1 MANYQGQLEPYHF
14 KPGQSGNPGGR
25 PKGTLK
31 DFQRQQFMS
40 MSDADKAAF
49 LNDLPKDI
57 RWRMAE
63 GNPAQEQQVSGTV
76 EIKLADLYDERTD
89 TTQPEA

>member
-25 PKGTLK
+25 PKGGLK
-31 DFQRQQFMS
+31 DFDRKRFLEMP
-40 MSDADKAAF
+40 DTDKAAF
-49 LNDLPKDI
+49 LDKLDPGL
-57 RWRMAE
+57 RYRMAE

>member
-1 MANYQGQLEPYHF
+1 MNSVPEELKPYVF

-31 DFQRQQFMS
+31 DFQRQQFME
-40 MSDADKAAF
+40 MSPEEKANF
-49 LNDLPKDI
+49 LKDLPKDI

-63 GNPAQEQQVSGTV
+63 GNPAQEQEMKGNITIEMVNYGKS
-76 EIKLADLYDERTD
+76 ADT
-89 TTQPEA
+89 P